1 MRQQLV
7 TITAALS
14 INNTVVVSLIYLFFI
29 LFYILFFVL
38 AFQFP
43 FERGETQ
50 EILEGEGE
58 SVRERASGDN
68 RRMIIRPIAITTTKS
83 EMSP

>member
-38 AFQFP
+38 FWLSNFRLNGAKHKKFWK
-43 FERGETQ
+43 EK
-50 EILEGEGE
+50 
-58 SVRERASGDN
+58 ERA
-68 RRMIIRPIAITTTKS
+68 
-83 EMSP
+83 